1 MSKKVTNFAA
11 DFNADLM
18 GRRYST
24 DMAYYGIIIDI
35 LCILLHKAAG
45 SDEVRT

>member
-1 MSKKVTNFAA
+1 MLILQPISMPTPK
-11 DFNADLM
+11 

-35 LCILLHKAAG
+35 LCIRLYRTAG